1 MSLRWV
7 AACVGGRV
15 EGVGDRGWD
24 QLWAGGDRADP
35 GSVGDQVVG
44 GMDRIIA
51 ANPGRTVAVGCHG
64 GVVSAYLSHVLGID
78 SVLFYEARYTSISRV
93 AASSSGHRTMRSVNE
108 LGHLQ
113 VAGVPLHE
121 F

>member
-1 MSLRWV
+1 MFQAEDGIRDYDV
-7 AACVGGRV
+7 T
-15 EGVGDRGWD
+15 GVQTVCSSD
-24 QLWAGGDRADP
+24 L
-35 GSVGDQVVG
+35 S
-44 GMDRIIA
+44 A

>member
-1 MSLRWV
+1 
-7 AACVGGRV
+7 
-15 EGVGDRGWD
+15 
-24 QLWAGGDRADP
+24 
-35 GSVGDQVVG
+35 
-44 GMDRIIA
+44 
-51 ANPGRTVAVGCHG
+51 
-64 GVVSAYLSHVLGID
+64 VVSAYLSHVLGID

>member
-1 MSLRWV
+1 MV
-7 AACVGGRV
+7 
-15 EGVGDRGWD
+15 
-24 QLWAGGDRADP
+24 
-35 GSVGDQVVG
+35 
-44 GMDRIIA
+44 
-51 ANPGRTVAVGCHG
+51 
-64 GVVSAYLSHVLGID
+64 YLSGVN

-93 AASSSGHRTMRSVNE
+93 EASSSGHRTMRSVNE